1 MKNFTKIFF
10 AVVAGLFAF
19 SCVTDTTEDAKV
31 LVGSGITEF
40 TLSLEESKTQLGEK
54 DTDGK
59 YPLYWS
65 QGDQISINGVPSIAL
80 SENYDGAVAATFSFE
95 TASLNAPYCV
105 VYPASEGVGEGATYP
120 VTFAAEQPYTV
131 GTFAAGTAP
140 MYGYAAEATSTIE
153 MHHLTGVLRLAVK
166 GSGEA
171 ITKVVATSES
181 GKIAGEFT
189 VNCTNGTL
197 VAGENA
203 SDKVTVT
210 FAEPLV
216 LGEVATPIYVAV
228 PAGSYGKFAITLHT
242 ATDKMQVKFD
252 SESKPIAAG
261 IVREFNE
268 FTYIPNIVETSDV
281 FEIDGK
287 DALIEFASIAAEFAP
302 YTQAKVTAEIDMT
315 GYDWTPIEEF
325 GDFLFDGGN
334 FAIKGLN
341 APLFGTT
348 NADIKNVKLTDIAMT
363 TNGLLRFG
371 AIVCHP
377 INSTIEN
384 CEVSGTITV
393 SNPDFVPAEAY
404 DVTNTVIVVG
414 GISGYSQ
421 GTNFIGCNN
430 RANITISQIAQSAG
444 PVIIPCF
451 GGVTG
456 FETSYTIESGDVIKG
471 AITNCSNYGAISY
484 EDNSTERWLRP
495 CIGGVVGY
503 SPTSNELVISGCNNH
518 GAISMKN
525 CVTNGAA
532 GHGSCEYVGG
542 VVGKVFNATIT
553 SCTNHATGTITV
565 DGDLTYPCVGGV
577 LAYSNYSNLS
587 ELHNLGAV
595 EIKSTATIIGTM
607 TGGVVGCAYASD
619 SGSTYLFTK
628 STNDAPVKVLA
639 STRNIA
645 AADLPSKGAY
655 YYRVGGVVGFA
666 RQTTNHCENK
676 ANGDVTTA
684 GSIKIMTTNT
694 ETTSFTVSGCVP
706 YATTATPS
714 NLVNRGDITVNN
726 TVVLDSLCTASNQPY
741 LVSGCVG
748 TASYNPHTLTNHGKI
763 SVGGKLI
770 GYNAF
775 IGGVVADG
783 MTYNIFP
790 HTSTNYGTV
799 EVTKEAELDIAK
811 TSYVAGI
818 IGITE
823 RANADVKDATNNGAI
838 LFDGTILKGGLR
850 MGGVAGYTKSY
861 MSNLTNNGPLTIG
874 ENATAG
880 YTQIGGVIGYYAVG
894 TVGTSENWT
903 NTANGDITVKGT
915 LTGQL
920 RVGGCIGDKCN
931 DTSIFNTFTNAGDIT
946 VLTDVPSTLCVG
958 GNVGIVSSNTDKGK
972 DEYTD
977 FTNTGAI
984 SLNGTFGQY
993 VWIAG
998 CIGHASVSDKLALK
1012 NMTNNAPITVV
1023 GTTTT
1028 TSDSCYIGGVIAHKN
1043 GAGDNGLYNN
1053 ENGDIT
1059 INLTSGGLVRVA
1071 GVAVK
1076 LQDGSSNMTN
1086 KGDITVGGSYKS
1098 TVSIGGMTALTHGYN
1113 RSNLL
1118 NEGTITFKGNAATLV
1133 MGGLYTYGAWDYGVT
1148 NGVNKGNL
1156 IVTKDAVISGSA
1168 YMGGII
1174 GYRINPGSSSN
1185 GQYLNLKSGCNNS
1198 GNIEFHGTCATVDV
1212 TDTSAYNKVHGL
1224 YIGGMVGQSRWTSET
1239 TDAYSIRADGFTN
1252 SGNIVFDGEVKLG
1265 GIYIG
1270 GIAGDMDQTMTTKY
1284 FTGTLTNLGNITC
1297 TGKTK
1302 TGGYV
1307 GGIIGEAK
1315 NAFQNCQSYCT
1326 IKAAGYTGAGM
1337 ILGNHYSSALV
1348 SNAKLGGVI
1357 NRDLIEE
1364 TDASG
1369 DTIMVPG
1376 PDVTLNAS
1384 NYFTYIYGNA
1394 TDETVASAGSCVL
1407 LEAAPEL

>member
-1 MKNFTKIFF
+1 MKNFTKIFL
-10 AVVAGLFAF
+10 AVVAGMFAF

-31 LVGSGITEF
+31 LVGSGVTEF

-131 GTFAAGTAP
+131 GTFATGTAP

-203 SDKVTVT
+203 SDKITVT

-228 PAGSYGKFAITLHT
+228 PAGSYGKFAITLCT

-252 SESKPIAAG
+252 SESKPITAG

-268 FTYIPNIVETSDV
+268 FTYIPNIVETSDA

-287 DALIEFASIAAEFAP
+287 DALIEFASIAASFAP

-315 GYDWTPIEEF
+315 GYNWTPIEEF

-377 INSTIEN
+377 FNSTIEN

-393 SNPDFVPAEAY
+393 SNPDFVPAESY

-451 GGVTG
+451 AGVTG
-456 FETSYTIESGDVIKG
+456 FETTYTSDSGDVIKG
-471 AITNCSNYGAISY
+471 TITNCSNYGAISY

-495 CIGGVVGY
+495 CIAGVVGY
-503 SPTSNELVISGCNNH
+503 SPTANELVISGCNNH

-542 VVGKVFNATIT
+542 VVGKVFKATIT

-577 LAYSNYSNLS
+577 LAYSNYGNMS
-587 ELHNLGAV
+587 ELHNLGAI

-607 TGGVVGCAYASD
+607 TGGVVGCAYATD
-619 SGSTYLFTK
+619 NGPNYLFTQ

-645 AADLPSKGAY
+645 AADLPNKGAY

-706 YATTATPS
+706 YSTTATPS

-799 EVTKEAELDIAK
+799 EVTKEAELNIEK

-838 LFDGTILKGGLR
+838 LFDGTISKGGLR
-850 MGGVAGYTKSY
+850 MGGITGYTKSY
-861 MSNLTNNGPLTIG
+861 MSNLTNNAPLTIG

-894 TVGTSENWT
+894 TVGTSEKWT

-946 VLTDVPSTLCVG
+946 VLSDVPSTLCVG
-958 GNVGIVSSNTDKGK
+958 GNVGIVSSNTNKGK

-1059 INLTSGGLVRVA
+1059 VNLTSSGVVRIA

-1086 KGDITVGGSYKS
+1086 KGDITVAGSYNS

-1156 IVTKDAVISGSA
+1156 IVTREAVISGSA

-1174 GYRINPGSSSN
+1174 GYRINPASSSG
-1185 GQYLNLKSGCNNS
+1185 GQPLSLKSGCNNS

-1212 TDTSAYNKVHGL
+1212 TDTSAYNPVHGL
-1224 YIGGMVGQSRWTSET
+1224 YIGGMVGQSRWASDT
-1239 TDAYSIRADGFTN
+1239 TDGYSIRADGFTN

-1384 NYFTYIYGNA
+1384 NYFKYIYGNA

-1407 LEAAPEL
+1407 LEAAPAL

>member
-1 MKNFTKIFF
+1 MKNFTKIFL
-10 AVVAGLFAF
+10 AVVAGMFAF
-19 SCVTDTTEDAKV
+19 SCVNDTTEDAKV
-31 LVGSGITEF
+31 LVGSGVTEF

-131 GTFAAGTAP
+131 GTFATGTAP

-203 SDKVTVT
+203 SDKITVT

-228 PAGSYGKFAITLHT
+228 PAGSYGKFAITLCT

-252 SESKPIAAG
+252 SESKPITAG

-268 FTYIPNIVETSDV
+268 FTYIPNIVETSDA

-287 DALIEFASIAAEFAP
+287 DALIEFASIAASFAP

-315 GYDWTPIEEF
+315 GYNWTPIEEF

-377 INSTIEN
+377 FNSTIEN

-393 SNPDFVPAEAY
+393 SNPDFVPAESY

-451 GGVTG
+451 AGVTG
-456 FETSYTIESGDVIKG
+456 FETTYTSDSGDVIKG
-471 AITNCSNYGAISY
+471 TITNCSNYGAISY

-495 CIGGVVGY
+495 CIAGVVGY
-503 SPTSNELVISGCNNH
+503 SPTANELVISGCNNH

-542 VVGKVFNATIT
+542 VVGKVFKATIT

-577 LAYSNYSNLS
+577 LAYSNYGNMS
-587 ELHNLGAV
+587 ELHNLGAI

-607 TGGVVGCAYASD
+607 TGGVVGCAYATD
-619 SGSTYLFTK
+619 NGPNYLFTQ

-645 AADLPSKGAY
+645 AADLPNKGAY

-706 YATTATPS
+706 YSTTATPS

-799 EVTKEAELDIAK
+799 EVTKEAELNIEK

-838 LFDGTILKGGLR
+838 LFDGTISKGGLR
-850 MGGVAGYTKSY
+850 MGGIAGYTKSY

-894 TVGTSENWT
+894 TVGTSEKWT

-946 VLTDVPSTLCVG
+946 VLSDVPSTLCVG
-958 GNVGIVSSNTDKGK
+958 GNVGIVSSNTNKGK

-1059 INLTSGGLVRVA
+1059 VNLTSSGVVRIA

-1086 KGDITVGGSYKS
+1086 KGDITVAGSYNS

-1156 IVTKDAVISGSA
+1156 IVTREAVISGSA

-1174 GYRINPGSSSN
+1174 GYRINPASSSG
-1185 GQYLNLKSGCNNS
+1185 GQPLSLKSGCNNS

-1212 TDTSAYNKVHGL
+1212 TDTSAYNPVHGL
-1224 YIGGMVGQSRWTSET
+1224 YIGGMVGQSRWASDT
-1239 TDAYSIRADGFTN
+1239 TDGYSIRADGFTN

-1384 NYFTYIYGNA
+1384 NYFKYIYGNA

-1407 LEAAPEL
+1407 LEAAPAL